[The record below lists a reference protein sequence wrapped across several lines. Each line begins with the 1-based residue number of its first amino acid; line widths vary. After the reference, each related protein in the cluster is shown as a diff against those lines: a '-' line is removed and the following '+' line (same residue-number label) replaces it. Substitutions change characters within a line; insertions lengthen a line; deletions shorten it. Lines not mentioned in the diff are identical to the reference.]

1 MLPSTLPIRSLLI
14 LLLIS
19 ISSAMSLT
27 RYSKPVPSGA
37 IVAETREQLNQ
48 ITFENQYTLLHEED
62 GGYMLKQT
70 EDGTVVAVAGD
81 ALCAELDK
89 VFADLDA
96 REAAEKNQEHQQGG
110 DSSTGGSG
118 NGETR
123 RSANDIQADDRLNAC
138 AHRRCFNSVICI
150 TYRDCHIC
158 SSRNVCI

>member
-1 MLPSTLPIRSLLI
+1 
-14 LLLIS
+14 
-19 ISSAMSLT
+19 MSLT

-96 REAAEKNQEHQQGG
+96 REAAEKNQEDQQ
-110 DSSTGGSG
+110 DAST
-118 NGETR
+118 R
-123 RSANDIQADDRLNAC
+123 
-138 AHRRCFNSVICI
+138 
-150 TYRDCHIC
+150 
-158 SSRNVCI
+158 